1 MCLVS
6 QCIRIFGF
14 KKTNILIFGF
24 FLSDRSTSKKNVGEV
39 FFSVSMGKGVMR
51 GETRC
56 GGNDT
61 SFPAALPRSLA
72 QSKCRPDFFG
82 FS

>member
-14 KKTNILIFGF
+14 KKLTRVHQKII
-24 FLSDRSTSKKNVGEV
+24 VEV
-39 FFSVSMGKGVMR
+39 FFLVSMGKGVMR

-72 QSKCRPDFFG
+72 QSKCRPDFF
-82 FS
+82 

>member
-1 MCLVS
+1 MSCLSVY
-6 QCIRIFGF
+6 Q
-14 KKTNILIFGF
+14 NIWIQKNKYSDIWF
-24 FLSDRSTSKKNVGEV
+24 FLSDRSTSKKIVGEV
-39 FFSVSMGKGVMR
+39 FFSVSMGKGVIR

-72 QSKCRPDFFG
+72 QSKCRLDFF
-82 FS
+82 